1 MNKIFKYFF
10 IVLVLALLSIVLF
23 RPARNFFRTGLE
35 YEKNNYVL
43 NKSEKDYFL
52 DIIHIGLNELG
63 IKGATVVIE
72 DGVRTEE
79 YERTEIKAV
88 VNNRG
93 SMYLI
98 RVFDIPTNEVLTV
111 ISHEL
116 IHILQFET
124 GLLVEYPDRILYK
137 GLVYDKDNLPPYL
150 SRPWE
155 VDAFYKEYYLRG
167 DIKEK
172 LK

>member
-23 RPARNFFRTGLE
+23 RPAKSFFRTGLE

-52 DIIHIGLNELG
+52 DIVHIGLNELG
-63 IKGATVVIE
+63 IKGVTVVVE
-72 DGVRTEE
+72 DGVRTEK
-79 YERTEIKAV
+79 YENTEIKAV

-111 ISHEL
+111 MSHEL

-124 GLLVEYPDRILYK
+124 GLLVEHSDRIVYK
-137 GLVYDKDNLPPYL
+137 GLVYRKNNLPPYT